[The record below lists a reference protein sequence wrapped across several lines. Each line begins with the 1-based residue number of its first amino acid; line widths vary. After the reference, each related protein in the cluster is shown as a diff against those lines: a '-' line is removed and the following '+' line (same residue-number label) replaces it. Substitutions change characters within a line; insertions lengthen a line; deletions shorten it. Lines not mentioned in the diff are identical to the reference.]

1 MLFRSPPSEK
11 VQESIQQLEQ
21 AGCQVK
27 VLLGDI
33 SIKEDLA
40 KILEQI
46 QISLPTL
53 KGIIHAAG
61 VLDDGTIQQMNWERF
76 TKVMSPKV
84 IGTWHLHK
92 LTQNLPLD
100 FFVCFSSIASLIGSP
115 GQGNYAAANAF
126 MDALA
131 GYRRSIG
138 LSGLAINWGAWASGG
153 MAARLA
159 VEHQN
164 RIHSSG
170 VTEIAPKQG
179 MYALDLLLANQSAMA
194 RVGVIPVQWT
204 ILAEHWSGI
213 KKSSLLRELLQKEE
227 PEHDTLEQKVKAEI
241 LAKLETVSLEERQEI
256 LTEHIRGQVAQV
268 LDLSS
273 SQLPEVNLGFMEMG
287 MDSLMAVELKNR
299 LQNQL
304 ETNLPE
310 TIAMEY
316 PTIAKLSLHIIE
328 ELMEW
333 NTTENEA
340 LSNGLNQTNVSQ
352 IDGTILPVLEDI
364 SEEDFEALA
373 AQQLEKIK
381 NML

>member
-1 MLFRSPPSEK
+1 
-11 VQESIQQLEQ
+11 
-21 AGCQVK
+21 
-27 VLLGDI
+27 
-33 SIKEDLA
+33 
-40 KILEQI
+40 
-46 QISLPTL
+46 
-53 KGIIHAAG
+53 
-61 VLDDGTIQQMNWERF
+61 
-76 TKVMSPKV
+76 VMSPKV

-100 FFVCFSSIASLIGSP
+100 FFVCFSSMVSLIGSP

-131 GYRRSIG
+131 SYRRSQG

-153 MAARLA
+153 MASRLA

-164 RIHSSG
+164 RIQASG
-170 VTEIAPKQG
+170 ISEIPPTQG
-179 MYALDLLLANQSAMA
+179 MYALDLLLGNQSVYPPPVALSNGEV
-194 RVGVIPVQWT
+194 RGYSTFPGQVGVIAVNWSL
-204 ILAEHWSGI
+204 LAEHWNSI

-227 PEHDTLEQKVKAEI
+227 LTEHDTLKQKVKIEI
-241 LAKLETVSLEERQEI
+241 LAKLETASLEERQEI
-256 LTEHIRGQVAQV
+256 LTEHIRGQVSQV
-268 LDLSS
+268 LGLNS
-273 SQLPEVNLGFMEMG
+273 SQLPELNLGFMEMG
-287 MDSLMAVELKNR
+287 MDSLMVVELKNR

-304 ETNLPE
+304 EVNLPE

-316 PTIAKLSLHIIE
+316 PTIAKLSLHIQ

-333 NTTENEA
+333 KTTENGA
-340 LSNGLNQTNVSQ
+340 LSDDLSQTDVSET
-352 IDGTILPVLEDI
+352 DGEILPVIEDI